1 MDARAVQ
8 NNCRN
13 NPHRDHH
20 ESNRTATSG
29 REGDNVAATR
39 DCRCM
44 PTEGAC
50 DQKTVASIAAISLG
64 GNLANTCDHTEKLF
78 AQDVHAAL
86 QQAARE
92 RQDQD
97 EGDHACAAV
106 SLAFAPPEALLSAS
120 LVQAALTGAPKTL
133 VRWTTRSIFRV
144 LGARR
149 AADDDQK

>member
-1 MDARAVQ
+1 MDTRAVQ
-8 NNCRN
+8 IDCRN
-13 NPHRDHH
+13 NPHRDYH
-20 ESNRTATSG
+20 ESNRIATESV
-29 REGDNVAATR
+29 REGDNVAAAR
-39 DCRCM
+39 DCRVM
-44 PTEGAC
+44 PAEGAC
-50 DQKTVASIAAISLG
+50 DQKTVASIAARSLG
-64 GNLANTCDHTEKLF
+64 GRSAQTRAHTDKLF

-86 QQAARE
+86 QQAAGE
-92 RQDQD
+92 RQHQD
-97 EGDHACAAV
+97 ENACAAV